1 MSRIDFD
8 EFLRKEEEKKAPII
22 DWEARK
28 DWWLEQIDILFAD
41 IQNWLK
47 EYTESNKIGVE
58 LNDYIIFEEVF
69 GSYTVRQMK
78 IKISNKTVTLT
89 PVGTILIGTKGRVDM
104 KGNAKVVKFIL
115 ADKNA
120 TEPQIGVIFSD
131 ENKKHEG
138 VNNFKPPVDCVWKI
152 STNPPKIQYSELNEG
167 SFLQCLVQVCNGY

>member
-1 MSRIDFD
+1 MSRIEFD
-8 EFLRKEEEKKAPII
+8 EFLRKEEEKKVPII

-47 EYTESNKIGVE
+47 DYTESSKIGVE

-89 PVGTILIGTKGRVDM
+89 PVGTILIGTRGRVDM
-104 KGNAKVVKFIL
+104 KGNAKVIKFIL
-115 ADKNA
+115 ADKNT
-120 TEPQIGVIFSD
+120 TEPHISVVFSE
-131 ENKKHEG
+131 ENKI
-138 VNNFKPPVDCVWKI
+138 VNPQVDLVWKI
-152 STNPPKIQYSELNEG
+152 TTNPPKIQYSELNEG